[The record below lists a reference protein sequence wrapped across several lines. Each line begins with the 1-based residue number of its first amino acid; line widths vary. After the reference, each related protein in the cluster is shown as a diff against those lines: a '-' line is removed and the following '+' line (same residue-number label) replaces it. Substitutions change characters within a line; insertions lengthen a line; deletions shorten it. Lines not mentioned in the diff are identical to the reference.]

1 MILVIVTACAACFA
15 IGAYLGHVL
24 TLDHR
29 EHAGYQA
36 AYPAG
41 SHARSEPLRL
51 SPIAI
56 AADTAPATRAKGVT
70 PSTAELF
77 ALLER
82 DASVVTYET
91 PPTSARGFVQPP
103 LRELVQPGRTT
114 DFIEQLEA
122 NTDRWIAAN
131 IP

>member
-29 EHAGYQA
+29 EAAGYQA

-51 SPIAI
+51 SPVAI
-56 AADTAPATRAKGVT
+56 TADTSPVIRAKGAA

-77 ALLER
+77 AALER
-82 DASVVTYET
+82 EA
-91 PPTSARGFVQPP
+91 QPP
-103 LRELVQPGRTT
+103 LRELVKPGRTT
-114 DFIEQLEA
+114 DFIEELRA
-122 NTDRWIAAN
+122 DTDRWIAAN